1 MPDPQAPLRS
11 LRQLSDEM
19 GEPSA
24 GQLWFAVRKKGLMYS
39 KKVVEA
45 FVKEKG
51 EKQVFQAVQPAKGK
65 TVSESLDA
73 RWQIDLIVFTK
84 QPAAIS
90 GVTYR
95 YILVAINVFDRYIY
109 GRAMRT
115 KEQSEVRLTLE
126 QILEAAKQKP
136 KLISSDQGQEFQGI
150 VTALLAQKNIA
161 HKLKAVGDVNGIGVV
176 DKAIQSLKQK
186 LSQMVAVR
194 GTWVSNLPRALAG
207 INNTPKPGV
216 LHGAAPKEIRE
227 DDQHKFLLL
236 QDQAQNMKHNTALGK
251 RRKEKLQST
260 GVFRAPLPE
269 STGKFKRSYH
279 ATYGEPLQMA
289 DVTAGTVTDSTGNKH
304 NLKSI
309 KVIPANSSRV
319 GVGLGANEKGPEKKR
334 QLGGAIITMLAI
346 LLEGAEEGRLSIS
359 RAAAQLKVQMRL
371 DGQDYAAV
379 LKKSGAIRL
388 IDLIRIAD
396 DRFTLVEQPHGPQT
410 WYYVELVE

>member
-1 MPDPQAPLRS
+1 
-11 LRQLSDEM
+11 M

-24 GQLWFAVRKKGLMYS
+24 GQLWFAVRRKGLMYS

-45 FVKEKG
+45 FVKERG
-51 EKQVFQAVQPAKGK
+51 EKQVFQAVQPSKGK

-84 QPAAIS
+84 QPAAVS

-109 GRAMRT
+109 GQPMRT

-126 QILEAAKQKP
+126 KILEAAKQKP

-150 VTALLAQKNIA
+150 VSALMAQKNIA
-161 HKLKAVGDVNGIGVV
+161 HKLKAVNDVNGIGVI

-186 LSQMVAVR
+186 LSQMVAVG

-216 LHGAAPKEIRE
+216 LHGAAPKEIRG
-227 DDQHKFLLL
+227 DDERRFMLL

-251 RRKEKLQST
+251 RRTEKLQST

-279 ATYGEPLQMA
+279 ATYGEPLQMHS
-289 DVTAGTVTDSTGNKH
+289 VTAGTVTDTAGNQH
-304 NLKSI
+304 SLKSI

-319 GVGLGANEKGPEKKR
+319 GQGLGPNEKGPEKKR
-334 QLGGAIITMLAI
+334 QLGGAIITALVL
-346 LLEGAEEGRLSIS
+346 LLEDAEDGKLSIS
-359 RAAAQLKVQMRL
+359 KAAQLLKVQLRL
-371 DGQDYAAV
+371 DGQDYAEV

-396 DRFTLVEQPHGPQT
+396 DRFSLVEQPHGPQT
-410 WYYVELVE
+410 WYYVSLVE